1 MKPPLHHHHHHHHHH
16 LLLRSLLNETLNP
29 LHHLRALST
38 SSPNPRT
45 THVPESPPLPPATS
59 LSHRHAR
66 SLPVSGSPA
75 RALHL
80 LDEMPQPNLAS
91 YNLTL
96 SSYNRLSRFDK
107 TISAFR
113 RLRLAGFVPD
123 QFAYGSVL
131 SACAASE
138 DVAFGEQVYSIVLKY
153 GFCSNGYVCTGM
165 IDLFAKNG
173 RFGDA
178 VKVFEESANRE
189 NVVCWNAV
197 IAGAVRNGEN
207 SVALRLFCDMLAGFC
222 APNGFTFSSVLCACA
237 AVGELWVGRG
247 VHALVVKCDSEADV
261 FVRTAIV
268 DLYAKCGDMDAAMNE
283 FVHMPI
289 RNVVSWTAIISGF
302 VREEAAFDA
311 LRLFKEMIKSG
322 VEINKC
328 TVTSVLL
335 GCSKSSRAKETN
347 QIHCLTLKNGLYMD
361 SVVKESLISTYA
373 KIANFELSE
382 RVFEESGAVKS
393 PATWSALI
401 TGLSTHSSIRSI
413 ELLKK
418 MFREGSKPD
427 SRCSSVVLSTIDS
440 VELGK
445 QFHSVVVKDG
455 SVHDVL
461 VGSALSTMYSRCGGI
476 EDGYKIFMR
485 MKEKDRVSWTSM
497 ISGFSGHGRSVEA
510 FQLCREMIFEDIK
523 PDPVALS
530 AILAACEGHK
540 CLIKGMEIHGYAL
553 RFGFGSEMPVNNAL
567 VSMYSKCKNLVL
579 ARRVFDRSLYKD
591 QVMWSSMVSG
601 YATNGYSEEA
611 LSQVKSMLSAGFELD
626 HFSCSSIL
634 GLCANL
640 SKPCFGR
647 QLHGHANKAGTIL
660 HLSVSCALLAMYSK
674 CGSIEDSRIVFEAI
688 ENPDLVTW
696 TAMIDG
702 YAQHGSGLEALSI
715 FKTMIKHGMSPDSVT
730 LVSVLSACSRNG
742 LVEEGFFYFNSM
754 RTVFGIEPE
763 SHHYACMVDLLSR
776 SGRLIEAANFI
787 NSMPIKP
794 NFLIWSTL
802 LAASRVHG
810 DVELGKLAARK
821 VLEMENCDS
830 GSYISLSH
838 ISADIGDWEEVLRI
852 RRSMKGSSMKKE
864 PGWSIT

>member
-1 MKPPLHHHHHHHHHH
+1 
-16 LLLRSLLNETLNP
+16 
-29 LHHLRALST
+29 
-38 SSPNPRT
+38 
-45 THVPESPPLPPATS
+45 
-59 LSHRHAR
+59 
-66 SLPVSGSPA
+66 
-75 RALHL
+75 
-80 LDEMPQPNLAS
+80 MPQPNLAS

-207 SVALRLFCDMLAGFC
+207 SVALRLFCDMLGGFC

-311 LRLFKEMIKSG
+311 LRLFKEMIKSS

-601 YATNGYSEEA
+601 YATYGYSEEA
-611 LSQVKSMLSAGFELD
+611 LSQLKSMLSTGFELD

-640 SKPCFGR
+640 SKPYFGR

-660 HLSVSCALLAMYSK
+660 HLS
-674 CGSIEDSRIVFEAI
+674 SIRSDRKPRFGH
-688 ENPDLVTW
+688 
-696 TAMIDG
+696 MDG
-702 YAQHGSGLEALSI
+702 YDRRICSHGSGLEALSI
-715 FKTMIKHGMSPDSVT
+715 FKTMIKHGTSPDSVT

-794 NFLIWSTL
+794 DFLIWSTL

-830 GSYISLSH
+830 GSYISLSN
-838 ISADIGDWEEVLRI
+838 ISADMGDWEEVLRI

-864 PGWSIT
+864 PGWSLT